1 MPACLIFDNIPSLSP
16 QVSSERP
23 VSLEHYLFVLQT
35 FFFSLKK
42 VGRWEQYLSGTT
54 GGLTGPNNPFPL
66 FSCNFSQC
74 ENLNLE
80 VHKFIECL

>member
-16 QVSSERP
+16 RVSSERP
-23 VSLEHYLFVLQT
+23 VFLEHFLFVLQA
-35 FFFSLKK
+35 FFFSLKQ

-54 GGLTGPNNPFPL
+54 GGLTGPNNHVTF
-66 FSCNFSQC
+66 QC